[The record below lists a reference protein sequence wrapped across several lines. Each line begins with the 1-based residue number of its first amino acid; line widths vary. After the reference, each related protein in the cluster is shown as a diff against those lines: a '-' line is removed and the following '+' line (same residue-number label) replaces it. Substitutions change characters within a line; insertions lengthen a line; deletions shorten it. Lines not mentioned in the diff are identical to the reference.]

1 MYNPQVEPNVTDTR
15 GVLAQKLA
23 KRKIGQ
29 LQEQA
34 TPDQP
39 AVQPVAP
46 QEPVAAPMPAPAPPA
61 QTTVAPAITPAER
74 LKKIAISRRSIGI

>member
-1 MYNPQVEPNVTDTR
+1 VYNPQVEPNVTDTR

-34 TPDQP
+34 TPEQP

-46 QEPVAAPMPAPAPPA
+46 QEPVVQQPEPPP
-61 QTTVAPAITPAER
+61 QTGTPAITPAER

>member
-15 GVLAQKLA
+15 GTLAQKLA
-23 KRKIGQ
+23 KRKINR

-34 TPDQP
+34 VPDQP

-46 QEPVAAPMPAPAPPA
+46 QEPVAQTPAPVP
-61 QTTVAPAITPAER
+61 QTVAPAITPAER